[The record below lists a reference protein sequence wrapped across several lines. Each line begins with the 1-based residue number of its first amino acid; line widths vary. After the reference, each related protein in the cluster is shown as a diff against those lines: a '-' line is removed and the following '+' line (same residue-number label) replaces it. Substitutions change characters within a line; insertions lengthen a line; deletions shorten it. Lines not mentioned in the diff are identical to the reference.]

1 MKIAVYMR
9 FARDPDKEM
18 NEQSQQELRLREYAI
33 QQGLNIQA
41 MVTEYVSAKDTPPML
56 DMLLRAPSEEI
67 EGILA
72 LKSSAFSRDTPGFI
86 NCLSKADRAGKK
98 LLLVE
103 SPEHIDLANRLR
115 QNFSLQ

>member
-33 QQGLNIQA
+33 RQGLKIQA
-41 MVTEYVSAKDTPPML
+41 MVTEYVSAKDMPPML
-56 DMLLRAPSEEI
+56 DMLLRAPSDEI

-86 NCLSKADRAGKK
+86 NCLAKADQAGKK

-103 SPEHIDLANRLR
+103 NPEHIGLANKLKRDVYR
-115 QNFSLQ
+115 Q